1 MIHILFIKMQHPI
14 SERINFLINHYTH
27 GNVSSF
33 ADKIG
38 LSRQALNRLF
48 HPDILS
54 KKYPS
59 PSLNILTNILDKF
72 SEVDANWLMTGAS
85 SPFRSPSSSKE
96 EMKSVEDK
104 DWKSMYFE
112 VLEEKE
118 VLTKKYMALLEKVAK
133 P

>member
-1 MIHILFIKMQHPI
+1 MQHPI
-14 SERINFLINHYTH
+14 SERINFLVNHYTH

-59 PSLNILTNILDKF
+59 PSLNILTSILDKF
-72 SEVDANWLMTGAS
+72 SEVDANWLMTGLG
-85 SPFRSPSSSKE
+85 SPFRSLAQTKDDLISNN
-96 EMKSVEDK
+96 DK

-112 VLEEKE
+112 VLDEKD
-118 VLTKKYMALLEKVAK
+118 VLTKKYMTLLEKIAK

>member
-1 MIHILFIKMQHPI
+1 MQHPI
-14 SERINFLINHYTH
+14 SERINFLVNHYTH

-72 SEVDANWLMTGAS
+72 SEVDANWLMTGMG
-85 SPFRSPSSSKE
+85 SPFRSVVQTKDDMISNN
-96 EMKSVEDK
+96 DK

-112 VLEEKE
+112 VLDEKD
-118 VLTKKYMALLEKVAK
+118 VLTKKYMTLLEKIAK